1 MLMQRAASSRRQP
14 GFTLLE
20 LLVVIAIIAV
30 LIGLLLPAIQM
41 AREAAARTQCANNL
55 KQLGL
60 AAHHCHDV
68 YTCLPPML
76 GDFPQ
81 PAGKAYGGLFF
92 HLLPFTEQKNIYQIA
107 YSPTSDTYDIQ
118 WNNVGGLA
126 VKTYLC
132 PSDPGVPAGGVL
144 SSGSAVASYA
154 GNFRVFGVGAG
165 GGLTWQGVAQLSATF
180 ADGTSATILFAE
192 KYAQCNT
199 AGTQWGRIDTDEWQP
214 TFAAFLT
221 GPPSMFQE
229 RPNPF
234 ASAACDPRRAAT
246 AHPGGIQVCLADGSV
261 RSLSPA
267 ISPETWWAACTPADG
282 EVLSADWN

>member
-1 MLMQRAASSRRQP
+1 MLMQRATPSCRQP

-41 AREAAARTQCANNL
+41 AREAAARTQCASNL

-60 AAHHCHDV
+60 AAHHCHNV

-92 HLLPFTEQKNIYQIA
+92 HLLPFMEQNKIYQIA
-107 YSPTSDTYDIQ
+107 YSPISDTYDIQ

-144 SSGSAVASYA
+144 STGSAVASYA
-154 GNFRVFGVGAG
+154 GNFRVFGVGVD
-165 GGLTWQGVAQLSATF
+165 GGLTWQGVAKLPTTF
-180 ADGTSATILFAE
+180 PDGTSATILFAE

-199 AGTQWGRIDTDEWQP
+199 PGTQWGRLDTDQWP
-214 TFAAFLT
+214 PPL
-221 GPPSMFQE
+221 PPSL
-229 RPNPF
+229 
-234 ASAACDPRRAAT
+234 T
-246 AHPGGIQVCLADGSV
+246 
-261 RSLSPA
+261 
-267 ISPETWWAACTPADG
+267 
-282 EVLSADWN
+282 